1 MLSIKKITIKLLR
14 SILRYLQFYSVA
26 DTKYQV
32 HSPFVFDFALNVLE
46 DDREYYVFRT
56 AEHLRKII
64 ERNSTEIKTTDFG
77 AGSTSGNE
85 KEKTIGSIAKNAA
98 SKKWQCQT
106 LFRLVNFYK
115 PKTMLE
121 LGTSLGISTIYQA
134 SAAMNSKFI
143 TLEGDPQIA
152 KLANYHLEEMKI
164 KNVELRLGKF
174 EDTLQLALND
184 LGKLDYVF
192 IDGNHRLAPTL
203 NYFDSCLEFAHNETV
218 FVFDDIHWSY
228 EMEEAWEKLKA
239 HPRVTIS
246 IDLFHMGVIFIL
258 KEKKVKEHYLLCPL
272 SWKPWK
278 SFEFF

>member
-1 MLSIKKITIKLLR
+1 MNKLFPLLKSIV
-14 SILRYLQFYSVA
+14 RYLKYYYIA

-46 DDREYYVFRT
+46 DDREYYSFKTV
-56 AEHLRKII
+56 EYLRKML
-64 ERNSTEIKTTDFG
+64 ERNSTEEIQTTDFG
-77 AGSTSGNE
+77 AGSTSGNHQT
-85 KEKTIGSIAKNAA
+85 KTIGSIAKSAA

-121 LGTSLGISTIYQA
+121 MGTSLGISTIYQA
-134 SAAMNSKFI
+134 SASLNAQFI
-143 TLEGDPQIA
+143 SLEGDPQIA
-152 KLANYHLEEMKI
+152 KLANYHFDEMNI
-164 KNVELRLGKF
+164 KNVELRVGKF
-174 EDTLQLALND
+174 ENTLHLALND

-192 IDGNHRLAPTL
+192 VDGNHRLKPTL
-203 NYFDSCLEFAHNETV
+203 EYFESCLEFAHNETI
-218 FVFDDIHWSY
+218 FVFDDIHWSD
-228 EMEEAWEKLKA
+228 EMESAWEKLKA

-246 IDLFHMGVIFIL
+246 IDLFHMGIVFIRT
-258 KEKKVKEHYLLCPL
+258 EKKVKEHYILCPL

>member
-1 MLSIKKITIKLLR
+1 
-14 SILRYLQFYSVA
+14 
-26 DTKYQV
+26 
-32 HSPFVFDFALNVLE
+32 
-46 DDREYYVFRT
+46 
-56 AEHLRKII
+56 
-64 ERNSTEIKTTDFG
+64 
-77 AGSTSGNE
+77 
-85 KEKTIGSIAKNAA
+85 
-98 SKKWQCQT
+98 
-106 LFRLVNFYK
+106 
-115 PKTMLE
+115 
-121 LGTSLGISTIYQA
+121 
-134 SAAMNSKFI
+134 
-143 TLEGDPQIA
+143 
-152 KLANYHLEEMKI
+152 
-164 KNVELRLGKF
+164 
-174 EDTLQLALND
+174 LND

>member
-1 MLSIKKITIKLLR
+1 MNKLFQLIKSIQ
-14 SILRYLQFYSVA
+14 RYLKYYHKA

-46 DDREYYVFRT
+46 DDREFYSFTSV
-56 AEHLRKII
+56 EHLRNIL
-64 ERNSTEIKTTDFG
+64 ERNSTKVQTTDFG
-77 AGSTSGNE
+77 AGSASGNH
-85 KEKTIGSIAKNAA
+85 KDKTIGSIAKSAA

-121 LGTSLGISTIYQA
+121 MGTSLGISTIYQA
-134 SAAMNSKFI
+134 SAAQNSKFI
-143 TLEGDPQIA
+143 SLEGDPQIA

-164 KNVELRLGKF
+164 KNVDLRVGKF
-174 EDTLQLALND
+174 EDTMHLALNN

-192 IDGNHRLAPTL
+192 VDGNHRLKPTL
-203 NYFDSCLEFAHNETV
+203 DYFESLLEFAHNETV
-218 FVFDDIHWSY
+218 FVFDDIHWSD
-228 EMEEAWEKLKA
+228 EMESAWEKIKV

-246 IDLFHMGVIFIL
+246 IDLFHMGIIFIR
-258 KEKKVKEHYLLCPL
+258 KEKKVKEHYVLCPL

-278 SFEFF
+278 WFEFF

>member
-1 MLSIKKITIKLLR
+1 MNKIFQLLKSIQ
-14 SILRYLQFYSVA
+14 RYLKYYFIA

-46 DDREYYVFRT
+46 DDREFYSFTTV
-56 AEHLRKII
+56 EHLRNIL
-64 ERNSTEIKTTDFG
+64 ERNSTKVQTTDFG
-77 AGSTSGNE
+77 AGSTSGNQ
-85 KEKTIGSIAKNAA
+85 KAKTIGSIAKNAA
-98 SKKWQCQT
+98 SKRWQCQT

-121 LGTSLGISTIYQA
+121 MGTSLGISTIYQA
-134 SAAMNSKFI
+134 SAALNAKFI
-143 TLEGDPQIA
+143 SLEGDPQIA

-164 KNVELRLGKF
+164 KNVDLRVGKF
-174 EDTLQLALND
+174 EDTMHLALSD

-192 IDGNHRLAPTL
+192 VDGNHRLKPTL
-203 NYFDSCLEFAHNETV
+203 DYFESLLEFAHNETV
-218 FVFDDIHWSY
+218 FVFDDIHWSD
-228 EMEEAWEKLKA
+228 EMESAWEKIKA

-246 IDLFHMGVIFIL
+246 IDLFHMGVVFIR

>member
-1 MLSIKKITIKLLR
+1 MLI

-46 DDREYYVFRT
+46 DDRDYYVFQSM
-56 AEHLRKII
+56 EHLRSIVKK
-64 ERNSTEIKTTDFG
+64 NSTKIRITDYS
-77 AGSTSGNE
+77 AGSKAGNHI
-85 KEKTIGSIAKNAA
+85 EKTIGSIAKNAA
-98 SKKWQCQT
+98 SKSWQCQT

-134 SAAMNSKFI
+134 SASMDAQFI
-143 TLEGDPQIA
+143 TLEGDPQVA
-152 KLANYHLEEMKI
+152 KLANFHLEELNI
-164 KNVELRLGKF
+164 KNVELRIGMFK
-174 EDTLQLALND
+174 DTIHSALND

-192 IDGNHRLAPTL
+192 LDGNHRLVPTL
-203 NYFDSCLEFAHNETV
+203 EYFEACLKYAHNETV
-218 FVFDDIHWSY
+218 FVFDDIHWSN
-228 EMEEAWEKLKA
+228 EMEEAWEKLKI

-246 IDLFHMGVIFIL
+246 IDLFYMGIVFIR
-258 KEKKVKEHYLLCPL
+258 KENKVKEHYLLCPL

-278 SFEFF
+278 SLKFF

>member
-1 MLSIKKITIKLLR
+1 MNKLFQLLKSIQ
-14 SILRYLQFYSVA
+14 RYLKYYFRA

-46 DDREYYVFRT
+46 DDREFYSFTSV
-56 AEHLRKII
+56 EHLRNIL
-64 ERNSTEIKTTDFG
+64 ERNSTEVQTTDFG
-77 AGSTSGNE
+77 AGSTSGNQ
-85 KEKTIGSIAKNAA
+85 KIKTIGSIAKNAA

-121 LGTSLGISTIYQA
+121 MGTSLGISTIYQA
-134 SAAMNSKFI
+134 SAAQNAKFI
-143 TLEGDPQIA
+143 SLEGDPQIA

-164 KNVELRLGKF
+164 KNVDLRVGKF
-174 EDTLQLALND
+174 EDTMHLALND

-192 IDGNHRLAPTL
+192 VDGNHRLKPTL
-203 NYFDSCLEFAHNETV
+203 DYFESLLEFAHNETV
-218 FVFDDIHWSY
+218 FVFDDIHWSE
-228 EMEEAWEKLKA
+228 EMESAWEKIKA

-246 IDLFHMGVIFIL
+246 IDLFHMGVVFIR
-258 KEKKVKEHYLLCPL
+258 KEKKVKEHYILCPL

>member
-1 MLSIKKITIKLLR
+1 MNKLFQLLKSIQ
-14 SILRYLQFYSVA
+14 RYLKYYFRA

-46 DDREYYVFRT
+46 DDREFYSFTSV
-56 AEHLRKII
+56 EHLRNIL
-64 ERNSTEIKTTDFG
+64 ERNSTEVQTTDFG
-77 AGSTSGNE
+77 AGSTSGNQ
-85 KEKTIGSIAKNAA
+85 KIKTIGSIAKNAA

-121 LGTSLGISTIYQA
+121 MGTSLGISTIYQA
-134 SAAMNSKFI
+134 SAAQNAKFI
-143 TLEGDPQIA
+143 SLEGDPQIA

-164 KNVELRLGKF
+164 KNVDLRVGKF
-174 EDTLQLALND
+174 EDTMHLALND

-192 IDGNHRLAPTL
+192 VDGNHRLKPTL
-203 NYFDSCLEFAHNETV
+203 DYFESLLEFAHNETV
-218 FVFDDIHWSY
+218 FVFDDIHWSE
-228 EMEEAWEKLKA
+228 EMESAWEKIKT

-246 IDLFHMGVIFIL
+246 IDLFHMGVVFIR
-258 KEKKVKEHYLLCPL
+258 KEKKVKEHYILCPL